1 MDQKPGVNLRAL
13 ALGVGLGMLLW
24 AVAGLCVWAVLP

>member
-13 ALGVGLGMLLW
+13 ALGAALGLLLW
-24 AVAGLCVWAVLP
+24 VVAGLCIWAVLP